1 MAWNAVDVLVVN
13 SNQKEGEF
21 SYYYR
26 DSSHFNNNVSK
37 TDRDVSSKHFKVGN
51 GMFSGHKLSSS
62 CGRQSPSR
70 NDNKYCS
77 DKRSESSRVERR
89 EGLCGIYIVYLLKP

>member
-1 MAWNAVDVLVVN
+1 MAWNAVDVLVGN
-13 SNQKEGEF
+13 SNQKEGKF
-21 SYYYR
+21 SYYYYS
-26 DSSHFNNNVSK
+26 DSSHTNNKVSK
-37 TDRDVSSKHFKVGN
+37 TDRDASSKHFKVSH

-77 DKRSESSRVERR
+77 DKRSEGSRVERR
-89 EGLCGIYIVYLLKP
+89 